1 MIYTLPYYIS
11 LHFMNIQHF
20 NMFHPVITCFR
31 PSSLCF
37 SVEYNYIVLFRYID
51 IQIYNQQV
59 CNHKLTLLH
68 FISTNTKVYYRFQNN
83 FIFVARF
90 KDFD

>member
-1 MIYTLPYYIS
+1 MTYTLFYHIS
-11 LHFMNIQHF
+11 LRFMNILHF
-20 NMFHPVITCFR
+20 ILFRSVITYFR

-37 SVEYNYIVLFRYID
+37 PVEYNYIVLFRYIN

-59 CNHKLTLLH
+59 CNYKLTLLY
-68 FISTNTKVYYRFQNN
+68 FVSTNIKVYYCFQNN